1 MDEGK
6 SAITSL
12 GFWGSITGL
21 FGSIGL
27 LSDILGAF
35 QSLPADEIQRVISE
49 GNAAYLA
56 IMTFI
61 GALVALVGRLKANK
75 AITGLFK
82 ARR

>member
-12 GFWGSITGL
+12 GFIGSITSIV
-21 FGSIGL
+21 GSLGV

-35 QSLPADEIQRVISE
+35 QNLPAEEIQRVITE

-61 GALVALVGRLKANK
+61 GALMALVGRLKANK
-75 AITGLFK
+75 AITGIFK
-82 ARR
+82 A